1 METKKF
7 KVFNIKWDLD
17 EPEDINCVP
26 NEMIVDISNKEIDN
40 LNNEEEIED
49 YISDFISDEIG
60 FCNDG
65 FDYIEIIP

>member
-26 NEMIVDISNKEIDN
+26 NEMIVDISMKKK
-40 LNNEEEIED
+40 
-49 YISDFISDEIG
+49 
-60 FCNDG
+60 
-65 FDYIEIIP
+65 